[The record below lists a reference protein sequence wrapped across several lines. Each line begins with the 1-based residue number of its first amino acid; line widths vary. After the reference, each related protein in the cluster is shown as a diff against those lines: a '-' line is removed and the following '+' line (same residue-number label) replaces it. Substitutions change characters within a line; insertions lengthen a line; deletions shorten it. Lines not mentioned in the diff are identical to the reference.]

1 MADVAVHKSQGLT
14 LDAVQ
19 VSLVGLTA
27 PGKACVALS
36 RARTKE
42 GLQIVEWDGNEGPC
56 WCGSGCAAALAAKRP
71 PLRNPRLATPGHA
84 DVATPLP
91 SQDETHGQSGARIHY
106 YSVD

>member
-1 MADVAVHKSQGLT
+1 MADVTVHKSQGLT

-19 VSLVGLTA
+19 VSLVGLFA

-42 GLQIVEWDGNEGPC
+42 GLQIVEWDGYEGPC
-56 WCGSGCAAALAAKRP
+56 WCGPIAAKRP
-71 PLRNPRLATPGHA
+71 PLRNPRL
-84 DVATPLP
+84 ATPLP